1 MVRGAIKLKI
11 KNKSYLIILSSKKIK
26 KKKKNLKE
34 TKYFGNL

>member
-26 KKKKNLKE
+26 KKKNLKE